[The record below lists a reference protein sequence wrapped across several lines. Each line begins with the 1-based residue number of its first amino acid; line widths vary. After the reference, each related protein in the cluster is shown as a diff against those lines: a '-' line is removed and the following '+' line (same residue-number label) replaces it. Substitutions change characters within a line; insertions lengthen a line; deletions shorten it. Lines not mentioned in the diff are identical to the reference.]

1 MRAVDGTGL
10 TKRCTG
16 ARARG
21 AHRGRWPAALV
32 ALTVLSGFLGLAAP
46 AGASPARVCL
56 PGFSAD
62 ALLARLALQQAV
74 LTPADGAAGDEFGY
88 AVAIDGD
95 SAVVGARYHDPG
107 GKALGGAAYVFTRSG
122 ATWTQQARLVAS
134 DGAAADEFGRAVAL
148 SGDMVLIGAPQHDMA
163 GKSDAGA
170 VYLFTRS
177 GASWTQRQKLT
188 AGDGSAGDEFGSS
201 VALSGEGTALVGAIN
216 HDVAGKTDAGAAYV
230 FVPLA
235 TRPVWIE
242 QAELTAADGVIGD
255 GFGCSVA
262 VLGDTALIGAENHD
276 LPAKFDA
283 GAAYVFTR
291 SAGTWMQQQM
301 LSAADGA
308 AGDFF
313 GTGVA
318 LSLDTA
324 LIGATAHD
332 SAGKADAG
340 AAYVFTR
347 SAGAWTQQQ
356 MLTAADGAADDEFG
370 SAVAVAGDTALVGA
384 MGHHAGGGAFTG
396 AAYAFRRSAGAWTQQ
411 PPLTIAGAAA
421 QDFLGAAVA
430 LFGETAL
437 VGAPF
442 RDTDGKLDEG
452 AAYVFK
458 LDPLPTLTSFAPAAG
473 LAGTLV
479 TLHGSGFT
487 GATAV
492 RFKGAAADFTVDSD
506 IRITATVP
514 KGAGSGPITVTGP
527 GGSATS
533 AASFTVYPAPILI
546 KVNPAAGKH
555 GAFVSVIGKWFGA
568 KRNTAFVRFGSKRC
582 STYASW
588 GNTLIKCRVPA
599 TVKLGTVRVSVTTTS
614 GESNVRAFLV
624 KR

>member
-1 MRAVDGTGL
+1 MRAADGTGL
-10 TKRCTG
+10 TTRITG
-16 ARARG
+16 GRAG
-21 AHRGRWPAALV
+21 VTHRGRLSTLL
-32 ALTVLSGFLGLAAP
+32 ALTLLFGLLGLAAA

-62 ALLARLALQQAV
+62 ALLARLALQQAM
-74 LTPADGAAGDEFGY
+74 LTPADGAAGDQFGY

-95 SAVVGARYHDPG
+95 TAVVGAPHHDPG
-107 GKALGGAAYVFTRSG
+107 SKAFGGAAYVFTHNG
-122 ATWTQQARLVAS
+122 ATWTQQALLVAS

-148 SGDMVLIGAPQHDMA
+148 SGDAVLIGSPQQDVS

-170 VYLFTRS
+170 AYLFTRS
-177 GASWTQRQKLT
+177 GATWTERQKLT
-188 AGDGSAGDEFGSS
+188 AVDGAAGDEFGGS
-201 VALSGEGTALVGAIN
+201 VALLGGETALVGANN
-216 HDVAGKTDAGAAYV
+216 HDVAGKIDAGAAYV
-230 FVPLA
+230 FVPLEA
-235 TRPVWIE
+235 RPVWIQ
-242 QAELTAADGVIGD
+242 QAELTAADGAIGD

-262 VLGDTALIGAENHD
+262 VSGETALIGAENHD

-291 SAGTWMQQQM
+291 SAGVWTQQQM

-324 LIGATAHD
+324 LVGATAHD
-332 SAGKADAG
+332 SVGKADDG

-356 MLTAADGAADDEFG
+356 MLTAADGAADDELG
-370 SAVAVAGDTALVGA
+370 SAVAVDGDTALVGA
-384 MGHHAGGGAFTG
+384 MGRHTGGGAYAG
-396 AAYAFRRSAGAWTQQ
+396 AAYVFRRSAGTWTQQ

-421 QDFLGAAVA
+421 HDFLGAAVA
-430 LFGETAL
+430 LSGETAL
-437 VGAPF
+437 VAAPF
-442 RDTDGKLDEG
+442 RDIAGKLDEG
-452 AAYVFK
+452 AVYVFE
-458 LDPLPTLTSFAPAAG
+458 LYPLPTLTSFAPAAG
-473 LAGTLV
+473 LADTPV

-492 RFKGAAADFTVDSD
+492 DFRGAAADFIVDSD
-506 IRITATVP
+506 TQITATVP
-514 KGAGSGPITVTGP
+514 KGAGSGPISVTGP

-533 AASFTVYPAPILI
+533 AASFTVYPAPILT
-546 KVNPAAGKH
+546 KVHPGAGKR
-555 GAFVSVIGKWFGA
+555 GALVSVVGKWFGA
-568 KRNTAFVRFGSKRC
+568 KRGTAFVRFGSKRC
-582 STYASW
+582 STYVSW
-588 GNTLIKCRVPA
+588 SNALIKCRVPA
-599 TVKLGTVRVSVTTTS
+599 TVKLGTVKVTVSTTS